1 MDDSQNRIHVR
12 PQHPILSVIFQIS
25 LSQSSATPTTHK
37 RPSSFI
43 HCHRDAQAP
52 PGSGAHAVVDRFL
65 PRFRRP
71 QSNID
76 TSIELQQRPMRNII
90 SGHSGPAVVEVPE
103 IRDKQ
108 VCLVSVFLLAR
119 KVNDF
124 WVGIICCP
132 TSGASPPYTKKY
144 MVGSL
149 RWVYMLCTYARERW

>member
-1 MDDSQNRIHVR
+1 MALWMTLKIIFMWVLNIPFYQSF
-12 PQHPILSVIFQIS
+12 FQIS
-25 LSQSSATPTTHK
+25 LPQSS
-37 RPSSFI
+37 I
-43 HCHRDAQAP
+43 HRHHDAQAP
-52 PGSGAHAVVDRFL
+52 PRSGAHEVVDRFL

-76 TSIELQQRPMRNII
+76 ASIELQQRSMPNII

-108 VCLVSVFLLAR
+108 VRLVLVFLQAR

-132 TSGASPPYTKKY
+132 TSGASPP
-144 MVGSL
+144 
-149 RWVYMLCTYARERW
+149 